1 MISQE
6 QLIRNFSVMENGEVD
21 FFLGAGASVNSGIP
35 TGGDL
40 IWFFKREIYCIEN
53 HVSTEK
59 FKDLKLPSTQKFL
72 QGYFDKKGGYPP
84 KYASNEYS
92 FYFQECYNSC
102 IARKR
107 FIESKV
113 TRHNPSLG
121 YLCLADMMIKNKVKR
136 VWTTN
141 FDALTETAVNII
153 NPQQE
158 LLVCSST
165 NSNSIKNFNPT
176 YPGVCKLH
184 GDFRYDNLQNTED
197 ELQKLESTLQE
208 HWLHCLT
215 NRGMIVIGYSGND
228 ESIMSFLKNI

>member
-1 MISQE
+1 
-6 QLIRNFSVMENGEVD
+6 
-21 FFLGAGASVNSGIP
+21 
-35 TGGDL
+35 
-40 IWFFKREIYCIEN
+40 
-53 HVSTEK
+53 
-59 FKDLKLPSTQKFL
+59 
-72 QGYFDKKGGYPP
+72 
-84 KYASNEYS
+84 
-92 FYFQECYNSC
+92 
-102 IARKR
+102 
-107 FIESKV
+107 
-113 TRHNPSLG
+113 
-121 YLCLADMMIKNKVKR
+121 MMIKNKVKR